1 MPILSVVQGFVAS
14 IGATVLWL
22 CQATGALSAFAV
34 SAVSHVFRPP
44 WYPAEIA
51 RQFMRIGYFSLPVV
65 GMTALFTGGALALQ
79 IFAGGSRFNAESVV
93 PSIVAIAITRERSCG
108 SMG

>member
-1 MPILSVVQGFVAS
+1 MPILSVVQGFAAS

-34 SAVSHVFRPP
+34 SGLSHVFRPP

-51 RQFMRIGYFSLPVV
+51 RQ
-65 GMTALFTGGALALQ
+65 LASKSA
-79 IFAGGSRFNAESVV
+79 IFRPKNG
-93 PSIVAIAITRERSCG
+93 
-108 SMG
+108 